1 MMTTDIN
8 LSALGIPAGLQ
19 GQLTATPPPES
30 TDETTACIVGWV
42 QAQHTNRYDVCLN
55 NGDAPYHCSVKA
67 TLKKAGITVLVGDVV
82 WLDDIDATNQS
93 ARIVGVWPR
102 HSQLPRPKMA
112 NSTHVL
118 VVCALTQPEFDSE
131 QLNRYLIHAAMAGL
145 SVSIAFTKQ
154 DLQPDDSLLTRLR
167 HTYADTLG
175 YPVFSPV
182 FDDANSYT
190 PIADACRGQVS
201 VLAGLSGA
209 GKSSLLNRLN
219 PSLGIEEGA
228 VSHKLERGQ
237 HTTRHVALLTV
248 APGIIVADTPGFSR
262 ATFDEVQPDL
272 VEQAFAEFA
281 RYRGECGFS
290 NCMHILED
298 NCAVQAAVEAGKLST
313 ERFDHYQRFM
323 DEATEG
329 EAARAA
335 ISDKTEYGQKKVSTQ
350 GGKQAARVRL
360 NENLRGQ
367 SRRKQ
372 RQAMSQH
379 RNQAV
384 EDMDEEDGEW

>member
-1 MMTTDIN
+1 MTTH
-8 LSALGIPAGLQ
+8 SALAPLGLPKRLQ
-19 GQLTATPPPES
+19 ETLEESSPPE
-30 TDETTACIVGWV
+30 AHCMAGWV
-42 QAQHTNRYDVCLN
+42 LAQHTNRYDVCVTH
-55 NGDAPYHCSVKA
+55 GEAPYHCSIKA

-82 WLDDIDATNQS
+82 WLDDMDTTNQT

-102 HSQLPRPKMA
+102 HSQLTRPKMA

-131 QLNRYLIHAAMAGL
+131 QLNRYLIHAAIARL
-145 SVSIAFTKQ
+145 HVSIGFTKQ
-154 DLQPDDSLLTRLR
+154 DLQPNDALLKELTHL
-167 HTYADTLG
+167 YADKLG
-175 YPVFSPV
+175 YPVFSPL
-182 FDDANSYT
+182 FDKAETYA
-190 PIADACRGQVS
+190 PIAAACHGQVS

-219 PSLGIEEGA
+219 PQLALEEGA

-262 ATFDEVQPDL
+262 ATFDEALPEA
-272 VEQAFAEFA
+272 VEQAFTEFA
-281 RYRGECGFS
+281 TYRAQCGFN
-290 NCMHILED
+290 NCTHVTEE
-298 NCAVQAAVEAGKLST
+298 NCAVQAAAQLGNIAP
-313 ERFDHYQRFM
+313 ERLAHYQRFM
-323 DEATEG
+323 EEAVEG
-329 EAARAA
+329 NRTRAD
-335 ISDKTEYGQKKVSTQ
+335 ISDKSEYGQKKVDKQ

-367 SRRKQ
+367 SRRQQ

-379 RNQAV
+379 RNQPV
-384 EDMDEEDGEW
+384 EAMDEEDGEW